1 MASVASTVSE
11 PSTWLKAAPATIGRF
26 TLRGEIGRGSNGV
39 VFAAQDPILAREVAI
54 KALPLT
60 RNGEFQSKIE
70 AVFVNEAK
78 AAGRLNHPH
87 IVTIFDAGQNED
99 LAYIAMERLYGLD
112 LHEFMA
118 AGKKLTVQKTALLM
132 ARVADA
138 LHYAHKQGLV
148 HRDIKPGNIFVQ
160 RDGKPKV
167 LDFGVALA
175 ALHPNHSAQLIGT
188 PNYMSP
194 EQAQRQPIDAR
205 SDVFSLGTILYELLC
220 GRRAFDGH
228 SVEETLAQVI
238 QCTPLPLE
246 QLRPDVPPPLLAIVR
261 KTLARDPAQRYA
273 TAGELRNALAGFAGR
288 TLMRD
293 EQRLPVTRRQPWQW
307 AAAAGLLLLAIGAGT
322 LLGRFTTTAEPTPIA
337 AVPLEPTSPPPAA
350 SPPGAAA
357 PGQAAA
363 SSVLPPVTPS
373 PANPA
378 PPPKDGTLTLAIAP
392 WGEVVVDGEPRGVS
406 PPLTQLN
413 LKPGT
418 YKVEVRN
425 GSAKPYVAE
434 VTVKPGQASPLRH
447 KF

>member
-11 PSTWLKAAPATIGRF
+11 PSTWLKSTPATIGRF

-39 VFAAQDPILAREVAI
+39 VFAAQDPMLAREVAI

-87 IVTIFDAGQNED
+87 IVTIFDAGQNDD

-118 AGKKLTVQKTALLM
+118 AGKKLSFQKVALLM

-175 ALHPNHSAQLIGT
+175 ALHPNNSAQLIGT

-205 SDVFSLGTILYELLC
+205 SDVFSLGTILYELL
-220 GRRAFDGH
+220 GNRRAFDGH

-238 QCTPLPLE
+238 QCTPTPLE
-246 QLRPDVPPPLLAIVR
+246 QLRHDVPPPLLTIVR
-261 KTLARDPAQRYA
+261 KALARDPAQRYT
-273 TAGELRNALAGFAGR
+273 TAGELRNALAAFAGR

-293 EQRLPVTRRQPWQW
+293 EQRLPSTRLKPWHW
-307 AAAAGLLLLAIGAGT
+307 AAAAGVLVVAIGVGT
-322 LLGRFTTTAEPTPIA
+322 LLGRLITIDPLPIA
-337 AVPLEPTSPPPAA
+337 AVPVDDAGAAGTIAAGAVGSAGVAAAAAAATPAEAPPPPA
-350 SPPGAAA
+350 
-357 PGQAAA
+357 
-363 SSVLPPVTPS
+363 V
-373 PANPA
+373 
-378 PPPKDGTLTLAIAP
+378 PKDGTLTLAIAP
-392 WGEVVVDGEPRGVS
+392 WGEVVVNGERRGVS
-406 PPLTQLN
+406 PPLKHLV

-425 GSAKPYVAE
+425 GNAQPYVAE

>member
-11 PSTWLKAAPATIGRF
+11 PSTWLKSTPATIGRF

-39 VFAAQDPILAREVAI
+39 VFAAQDPMLAREVAI

-87 IVTIFDAGQNED
+87 IVTIFDAGQNDD

-118 AGKKLTVQKTALLM
+118 AGKKLSFQKVALLM

-175 ALHPNHSAQLIGT
+175 ALHPNNSAQLIGT

-205 SDVFSLGTILYELLC
+205 SDVFSLGTILYELL
-220 GRRAFDGH
+220 GNRRAFDGH

-238 QCTPLPLE
+238 QCTPTPLE
-246 QLRPDVPPPLLAIVR
+246 QLRHDVPPPLLTIVR
-261 KTLARDPAQRYA
+261 KALARDPAQRYT
-273 TAGELRNALAGFAGR
+273 TAGELRNALAAFAGR

-293 EQRLPVTRRQPWQW
+293 EQRLPSTRLKPWHW
-307 AAAAGLLLLAIGAGT
+307 AAAAGVLVVAIGVGT
-322 LLGRFTTTAEPTPIA
+322 LLGRLITIDPLPIA
-337 AVPLEPTSPPPAA
+337 AVPVDDAGAAGTIAAGAVGSAGVAAAAAAATPAEAPPPPA
-350 SPPGAAA
+350 
-357 PGQAAA
+357 
-363 SSVLPPVTPS
+363 V
-373 PANPA
+373 
-378 PPPKDGTLTLAIAP
+378 PKDGTLTLAIAP
-392 WGEVVVDGEPRGVS
+392 WGEVVVNGERRGVS
-406 PPLTQLN
+406 PPLKQLV

-425 GSAKPYVAE
+425 GNAQPYVAE

>member
-1 MASVASTVSE
+1 MASAASTVSE
-11 PSTWLKAAPATIGRF
+11 PSTWLKSTPATIGRF

-39 VFAAQDPILAREVAI
+39 VFAAQDPMLAREVAI

-87 IVTIFDAGQNED
+87 IVTIFDAGQNDD

-118 AGKKLTVQKTALLM
+118 AGKKLSFQKVALLM

-175 ALHPNHSAQLIGT
+175 ALHPNNSAQLIGT

-205 SDVFSLGTILYELLC
+205 SDVFSLGTILYELL
-220 GRRAFDGH
+220 GNRRAFDGH

-238 QCTPLPLE
+238 QCTPTPLE
-246 QLRPDVPPPLLAIVR
+246 QLRHDVPPPLLTIVR
-261 KTLARDPAQRYA
+261 KALARDPAQRYA
-273 TAGELRNALAGFAGR
+273 TAGELRNALAAFAGR

-293 EQRLPVTRRQPWQW
+293 EQRLPATPLKPWHW
-307 AAAAGLLLLAIGAGT
+307 AAAAGVLVVAIGVGT
-322 LLGRFTTTAEPTPIA
+322 LLGRLITIDPIPIA
-337 AVPLEPTSPPPAA
+337 AVPVDDTAA
-350 SPPGAAA
+350 AGTIAAGAVGAAA
-357 PGQAAA
+357 AGAAA
-363 SSVLPPVTPS
+363 AAAAPP
-373 PANPA
+373 AEAPA
-378 PPPKDGTLTLAIAP
+378 PPALPKDGTLTLAIAP
-392 WGEVVVDGEPRGVS
+392 WGEVVVNGERRGVS
-406 PPLTQLN
+406 PPLKQLV

-425 GSAKPYVAE
+425 GNAQPYVAE

>member
-1 MASVASTVSE
+1 MASAASTVSE
-11 PSTWLKAAPATIGRF
+11 PSTWLKSTPATIGRF

-39 VFAAQDPILAREVAI
+39 VFAAQDPMLAREVAI

-87 IVTIFDAGQNED
+87 IVTIFDAGQNDD

-118 AGKKLTVQKTALLM
+118 AGKKLSFQKVALLM

-175 ALHPNHSAQLIGT
+175 ALHPNNSAQLIGT

-205 SDVFSLGTILYELLC
+205 SDVFSLGTILYELL
-220 GRRAFDGH
+220 GNRRAFDGH

-238 QCTPLPLE
+238 QCTPTPLE
-246 QLRPDVPPPLLAIVR
+246 QLRHDVPPPLLTIVR
-261 KTLARDPAQRYA
+261 KALARDPAQRYT
-273 TAGELRNALAGFAGR
+273 TAGELRNALAAFAGR

-293 EQRLPVTRRQPWQW
+293 EQRLPSTRLKPWHW
-307 AAAAGLLLLAIGAGT
+307 AAAAGVLVVAIGVGT
-322 LLGRFTTTAEPTPIA
+322 LLGRLITIDPLPIA
-337 AVPLEPTSPPPAA
+337 AVPVDDAGAAGTIAAGAVGSAGVAAAAAAATPAEAPPPPA
-350 SPPGAAA
+350 
-357 PGQAAA
+357 
-363 SSVLPPVTPS
+363 V
-373 PANPA
+373 
-378 PPPKDGTLTLAIAP
+378 PKDGTLTLAIAP
-392 WGEVVVDGEPRGVS
+392 WGEVVVNGERRGVS
-406 PPLTQLN
+406 PPLKQLV

-425 GSAKPYVAE
+425 GNAQPYVAE

>member
-11 PSTWLKAAPATIGRF
+11 PSTWLKSTPATIGRF

-39 VFAAQDPILAREVAI
+39 VFAAQDPMLAREVAI

-87 IVTIFDAGQNED
+87 IVTIFDAGQNDD

-118 AGKKLTVQKTALLM
+118 AGKKLSFQKVALLM

-175 ALHPNHSAQLIGT
+175 ALHPNNSAQLIGT

-205 SDVFSLGTILYELLC
+205 SDVFSLGTILYELL
-220 GRRAFDGH
+220 GNRRAFDGH

-238 QCTPLPLE
+238 QCTPTPLE
-246 QLRPDVPPPLLAIVR
+246 QLRHDVPPPLLTIVR
-261 KTLARDPAQRYA
+261 KALARDPAQRYT
-273 TAGELRNALAGFAGR
+273 TAGELRNALAAFAGR

-293 EQRLPVTRRQPWQW
+293 EQRLPSTRLKPWHW
-307 AAAAGLLLLAIGAGT
+307 AAAAGVLVVAIGVGT
-322 LLGRFTTTAEPTPIA
+322 LLGRLITIDPLPIA
-337 AVPLEPTSPPPAA
+337 AVPVDDAGAAGTIAAGAVGSAGAAAAAAAATPAEAPPPPA
-350 SPPGAAA
+350 
-357 PGQAAA
+357 
-363 SSVLPPVTPS
+363 V
-373 PANPA
+373 
-378 PPPKDGTLTLAIAP
+378 PKDGTLTLAIAP
-392 WGEVVVDGEPRGVS
+392 WGEVVVNGERRGVS
-406 PPLTQLN
+406 PPLKQLV

-425 GSAKPYVAE
+425 GNAQPYVAE

>member
-11 PSTWLKAAPATIGRF
+11 PSTWLKSTPATIGRF

-39 VFAAQDPILAREVAI
+39 VFAAQDPMLAREVAI

-87 IVTIFDAGQNED
+87 IVTIFDAGQNDD

-118 AGKKLTVQKTALLM
+118 AGKKLSFQKVALLM

-148 HRDIKPGNIFVQ
+148 LRDIKPGNIFVQ

-175 ALHPNHSAQLIGT
+175 ALHPNNSAQLIGT

-205 SDVFSLGTILYELLC
+205 SDVFSLGTILYELL
-220 GRRAFDGH
+220 GNRRAFDGH

-238 QCTPLPLE
+238 RCTPTPLE
-246 QLRPDVPPPLLAIVR
+246 QLRHDVPPPLLTIVR
-261 KTLARDPAQRYA
+261 KALARDPAQRYA
-273 TAGELRNALAGFAGR
+273 TAGELRNALAAFAGR

-293 EQRLPVTRRQPWQW
+293 EQRLPATRLKPWHW
-307 AAAAGLLLLAIGAGT
+307 AAAAGVLVVAIGVGT
-322 LLGRFTTTAEPTPIA
+322 LLGRLITIDPIPIA
-337 AVPLEPTSPPPAA
+337 AVPVDDTAA
-350 SPPGAAA
+350 AGTIAAGAVGAAA
-357 PGQAAA
+357 AGAAA
-363 SSVLPPVTPS
+363 AAAAPP
-373 PANPA
+373 AEAPA
-378 PPPKDGTLTLAIAP
+378 PPALPKDGTLTLAIAP
-392 WGEVVVDGEPRGVS
+392 WGEVVVNGERRGVS
-406 PPLTQLN
+406 PPLKQLV

-425 GSAKPYVAE
+425 GNAQPYVAE

>member
-11 PSTWLKAAPATIGRF
+11 PSTWLKATPATIGRF

-39 VFAAQDPILAREVAI
+39 VFAAQDPMLAREVAI

-87 IVTIFDAGQNED
+87 IVTIFDAGQNDD
-99 LAYIAMERLYGLD
+99 LAYIAMERLYGMD

-118 AGKKLTVQKTALLM
+118 AGKKLSFQKIALLM

-175 ALHPNHSAQLIGT
+175 ALHPNNSAQLIGT

-205 SDVFSLGTILYELLC
+205 SDVFSLGTILYELLG

-238 QCTPLPLE
+238 RCTPTPLE
-246 QLRPDVPPPLLAIVR
+246 QLRHDVPPPLLAIVR
-261 KTLARDPAQRYA
+261 KALARDPGQRYA
-273 TAGELRNALAGFAGR
+273 TAGELRNALAAFAGR

-293 EQRLPVTRRQPWQW
+293 EQRLTTTRLKPWHW
-307 AAAAGLLLLAIGAGT
+307 AAAAGTLVVAIGVGT
-322 LLGRFTTTAEPTPIA
+322 LLGRMITVEPIA
-337 AVPLEPTSPPPAA
+337 ISAVPVEDAAGTVTPAGVA
-350 SPPGAAA
+350 SAAAAAAAAAAIVPAAAA
-357 PGQAAA
+357 PA
-363 SSVLPPVTPS
+363 
-373 PANPA
+373 PA
-378 PPPKDGTLTLAIAP
+378 PPPVPKEGTLTLAIAP
-392 WGEVVVDGEPRGVS
+392 WGEVVVDGQPRGVS
-406 PPLTQLN
+406 PPLKQLV

-425 GSAKPYVAE
+425 GNAQPYVAE

>member
-11 PSTWLKAAPATIGRF
+11 PSTWLKSAPATIGRF

-39 VFAAQDPILAREVAI
+39 VFSAQDPMLAREVAI

-78 AAGRLNHPH
+78 AAGRLSHPH
-87 IVTIFDAGQNED
+87 IVTIFDAGQNDD
-99 LAYIAMERLYGLD
+99 LAYIAMERLYGMD

-118 AGKKLTVQKTALLM
+118 AGKKLSFQKTALLM
-132 ARVADA
+132 ARVSDA

-175 ALHPNHSAQLIGT
+175 ALHPNHSTQLIGT

-205 SDVFSLGTILYELLC
+205 SDVFSLGTILYELLG

-238 QCTPLPLE
+238 KCTPTPLE
-246 QLRPDVPPPLLAIVR
+246 QLRPDVPPPLLTIVR
-261 KTLARDPAQRYA
+261 KALARDPAQRYA
-273 TAGELRNALAGFAGR
+273 TAGDLRNALSGFAGR

-293 EQRLPVTRRQPWQW
+293 EQRLPTTRLQPWHW
-307 AAAAGLLLLAIGAGT
+307 AAAAGLLLVAIGAGT
-322 LLGRFTTTAEPTPIA
+322 LLGRFTT
-337 AVPLEPTSPPPAA
+337 VEPTSISALPLEAPAEA
-350 SPPGAAA
+350 VAGTVGAAA
-357 PGQAAA
+357 TTPAPLAAA
-363 SSVLPPVTPS
+363 PAAPV
-373 PANPA
+373 PA
-378 PPPKDGTLTLAIAP
+378 PVPKDGTLTLAIAP
-392 WGEVVVDGEPRGVS
+392 WGEVVVDGQPRGVS

-425 GSAKPYVAE
+425 GNAKPYVAE

>member
-1 MASVASTVSE
+1 MASAASTVSE
-11 PSTWLKAAPATIGRF
+11 PSTWLKSTPATIGRF

-39 VFAAQDPILAREVAI
+39 VFAAQDPMLAREVAI

-87 IVTIFDAGQNED
+87 IVTIFDAGQNDD

-118 AGKKLTVQKTALLM
+118 AGKKLSFQKVALLM

-175 ALHPNHSAQLIGT
+175 ALHPNNSAQLIGT

-205 SDVFSLGTILYELLC
+205 SDVFSLGTILYELL
-220 GRRAFDGH
+220 GNRRAFDGH

-238 QCTPLPLE
+238 QCTPTPLE
-246 QLRPDVPPPLLAIVR
+246 QLRHDVPPPLLTIVR
-261 KTLARDPAQRYA
+261 KALARDPAQRYA
-273 TAGELRNALAGFAGR
+273 TAGELRNALAAFAGR

-293 EQRLPVTRRQPWQW
+293 EQRLPATRLKPWHW
-307 AAAAGLLLLAIGAGT
+307 AAAAGVLVVAIGVGT
-322 LLGRFTTTAEPTPIA
+322 LLGRLITIDPIPIA
-337 AVPLEPTSPPPAA
+337 AVPVDDTAAAGTIAAGAVGSAGVAAAAAAATPAEAPPPPA
-350 SPPGAAA
+350 
-357 PGQAAA
+357 
-363 SSVLPPVTPS
+363 V
-373 PANPA
+373 
-378 PPPKDGTLTLAIAP
+378 PKDGTLTLAIAP
-392 WGEVVVDGEPRGVS
+392 WGEVVVNGERRGVS
-406 PPLTQLN
+406 PPLKQLV

-425 GSAKPYVAE
+425 GNAQPYVAE

>member
-1 MASVASTVSE
+1 MASIASTVSE
-11 PSTWLKAAPATIGRF
+11 PSTWLKSTPATIGRF

-39 VFAAQDPILAREVAI
+39 VFAAQDPMLAREVAI

-87 IVTIFDAGQNED
+87 IVTIFDAGQNDD
-99 LAYIAMERLYGLD
+99 LAYIAMERLYGMD

-118 AGKKLTVQKTALLM
+118 AGKKISFQKIALLM

-175 ALHPNHSAQLIGT
+175 ALHPNNSAQLIGT

-205 SDVFSLGTILYELLC
+205 SDVFSLGTILYELLG

-238 QCTPLPLE
+238 QCTPTPLE
-246 QLRPDVPPPLLAIVR
+246 QLRHDVPAPLLAIVR
-261 KTLARDPAQRYA
+261 KALAREPSQRYA
-273 TAGELRNALAGFAGR
+273 TAGDLRNALAAFAGR

-293 EQRLPVTRRQPWQW
+293 EQRLTTTRLKPWHW
-307 AAAAGLLLLAIGAGT
+307 AAAAGVLMVAIGAGT
-322 LLGRFTTTAEPTPIA
+322 LIGRLITVEPTPIA
-337 AVPLEPTSPPPAA
+337 AVPVEE
-350 SPPGAAA
+350 AAA
-357 PGQAAA
+357 GTVAPAGVAGTPGGRRRRPLLRPHRRQA
-363 SSVLPPVTPS
+363 
-373 PANPA
+373 PA
-378 PPPKDGTLTLAIAP
+378 PAPVPKDGTLTLAIAP
-392 WGEVVVDGEPRGVS
+392 WGEVVVNGEPRGVS
-406 PPLTQLN
+406 PPLTQLV

-425 GSAKPYVAE
+425 GNAQPYIAE
-434 VTVKPGQASPLRH
+434 VTVKAGQASPLRH